1 MILESSEKQ
10 KYKVNMF
17 YGIFWSL
24 NAVQIYGLAFSIA
37 LLQWEMV
44 PFLKHVI
51 QQVF

>member
-1 MILESSEKQ
+1 ME
-10 KYKVNMF
+10 F
-17 YGIFWSL
+17 FGHF

-44 PFLKHVI
+44 PFLKHGI